1 LSLNVFNLYVKT
13 FNNQYIKTWVADMDD
28 VITRIVDIEKQC
40 SADVE
45 ATQLE
50 YGKNIEAHKR
60 FLEAKKTRERAEIL
74 SAENKR
80 QSQAVE
86 DAKRNIEAVSADFIT
101 DMENLFR
108 DQGLNEAIKKDIVS
122 ILLGG

>member
-1 LSLNVFNLYVKT
+1 
-13 FNNQYIKTWVADMDD
+13 MDD

-40 SADVE
+40 AADVE

-60 FLEAKKTRERAEIL
+60 FLEARKTGERAEIL
-74 SAENKR
+74 SAENTR

-86 DAKRNIEAVSADFIT
+86 DAKRNIEALSADFIT
-101 DMENLFR
+101 DIENHFR
-108 DQGLNEAIKKDIVS
+108 DQDLNEAIKKEIVS